1 MPPRTGRTA
10 VTASDAPLKRF
21 LLRMEQLWPQSTNI
35 IRTIHLHDEWLRQ
48 RKTKGVSWY
57 DISSDNLDEIDNDA
71 DGSTAAD
78 DK

>member
-1 MPPRTGRTA
+1 
-10 VTASDAPLKRF
+10 
-21 LLRMEQLWPQSTNI
+21 MEQLWPQSTNI

-57 DISSDNLDEIDNDA
+57 DIISDNLDEKNDA

>member
-1 MPPRTGRTA
+1 
-10 VTASDAPLKRF
+10 
-21 LLRMEQLWPQSTNI
+21 MEQLWPQSTNI
-35 IRTIHLHDEWLRQ
+35 IQTVHLHDKWLRQ

-57 DISSDNLDEIDNDA
+57 DIISDNLDEIDNDA